1 MRNYFYFLRRKRYFI
16 WIIALFLFVIYMYK
30 YIDKN
35 IKPTIVAVSEVQARQ
50 VAIKTIN
57 DTIKNKIGNNIKY
70 TDLVSVSY
78 DKEGRITMMQANTM
92 LMNMIASEVALDVQD
107 PLVEI
112 SESNIKLPLNNV
124 FDIHIIKLPSIKV
137 RIIPQGAIDVDFA
150 TEFESAGINQTRH
163 KIYIVVNTDIKMI
176 LPLTAEDIKVTT
188 NIPIAETIIVGD
200 VPETFV
206 DIPEEGI
213 LDVIR

>member
-107 PLVEI
+107 QLVEI

-188 NIPIAETIIVGD
+188 NIPIAETVIVGD

>member
-107 PLVEI
+107 QLVEI

>member
-1 MRNYFYFLRRKRYFI
+1 VRNYFYFLRRKRYFI

-107 PLVEI
+107 QLVEI